1 MTVEP
6 RTEGTSHR
14 TSRRGARRSE
24 GEGHGRQGLGVLTRW
39 AGGREAGVVAREG
52 ARQEQVGEAGGG
64 WVAWVPPGLARGG
77 V

>member
-1 MTVEP
+1 M
-6 RTEGTSHR
+6 
-14 TSRRGARRSE
+14 
-24 GEGHGRQGLGVLTRW
+24 LTRW

-77 V
+77 SELTLKLVKGS